1 MVQYSVVQYSTV
13 QYSTGFYIYVC
24 HKRLNFTASLAAI
37 KNLSK
42 LTSFSGKT
50 IISMRIK
57 RKGTPLILSHTSV
70 RFILG
75 NEFSGNSMNM

>member
-24 HKRLNFTASLAAI
+24 HKRLNFTASLAAT

-42 LTSFSGKT
+42 LMSFSGKT
-50 IISMRIK
+50 IISMRIN
-57 RKGTPLILSHTSV
+57 RKGTPLILSWISV
-70 RFILG
+70 KFTLG
-75 NEFSGNSMNM
+75 NEFSGNSMDK